1 MVGLGC
7 ATFQVQKRQRSLM
20 AETLFERLARL
31 LPDGRGVW
39 IPMDHGV
46 SAYPEAGLER
56 MDEVVDACIEAG
68 ADAVVLQKGALSHQ
82 FERSGWNRFVCHVS
96 VSTVHGGR
104 RAGQKVRVGTAEE
117 CLFRGA
123 SGCSAQVNMGDEFE
137 PEMIAEMGALT
148 GQAIALGMP
157 VLGMVYPRG
166 PNLVIAEDDSTGG
179 VAHAARLAWELGC
192 DVVKVPWT
200 GDSDSFASVC
210 AAVPI
215 PVLIA
220 GGPRNGT
227 FEELLGIVEAA
238 MAAGA
243 AGVCMGRQVFGAD
256 DPAAHV
262 RALAAIVHGGGSAVE
277 AAALLE

>member
-1 MVGLGC
+1 
-7 ATFQVQKRQRSLM
+7 
-20 AETLFERLARL
+20 
-31 LPDGRGVW
+31 
-39 IPMDHGV
+39 
-46 SAYPEAGLER
+46 
-56 MDEVVDACIEAG
+56 
-68 ADAVVLQKGALSHQ
+68 
-82 FERSGWNRFVCHVS
+82 
-96 VSTVHGGR
+96 
-104 RAGQKVRVGTAEE
+104 
-117 CLFRGA
+117 
-123 SGCSAQVNMGDEFE
+123 VNMGDEFE

-220 GGPRNGT
+220 GGPRNCS